1 MPPIPQQ
8 QMGSV
13 INYYYQNSF
22 VVNNGNGTQNVY
34 NQSDQSRSEDYG
46 ADEDRDDLKK
56 KRTGVTL
63 DEEVQSVFC
72 KSGSPQNQN
81 LKDNVVVVP
90 DDMCSAD
97 KKLIILLYTIV
108 SKFTLILVAFYS
120 HNTKLKQHIY
130 WSSSLHS
137 KEQEQA

>member
-56 KRTGVTL
+56 NRTGVTL

-90 DDMCSAD
+90 DDMCRQ
-97 KKLIILLYTIV
+97 KI
-108 SKFTLILVAFYS
+108 
-120 HNTKLKQHIY
+120 NHIA
-130 WSSSLHS
+130 LHDC
-137 KEQEQA
+137 K